1 MTSALTTFCTR
12 LFLCVRAPGER
23 AADRPDHS
31 SAAFL
36 CFGSL
41 LHSGVTMA
49 LSRKFSASKFFD
61 EAREGNASVI
71 QYIGESASAV
81 RETS

>member
-1 MTSALTTFCTR
+1 MYADLHDR
-12 LFLCVRAPGER
+12 
-23 AADRPDHS
+23 ADRADHS

-61 EAREGNASVI
+61 EVREGNASVI

-81 RETS
+81 VWAELTMQSRAT